1 MNTSLISVNQYLK
14 KEVNDSCDNDHFY
27 DHFLLMCMAL
37 TCVGQY
43 GLAEDAAALIV
54 TGGDRQSVQLAALE
68 P

>member
-14 KEVNDSCDNDHFY
+14 KEVNDSCDNY
-27 DHFLLMCMAL
+27 DHFSLMAL

-54 TGGDRQSVQLAALE
+54 TGGDRQRVQLAALE

>member
-14 KEVNDSCDNDHFY
+14 KEVNDSCDNY
-27 DHFLLMCMAL
+27 DDFSLMCMAL

-54 TGGDRQSVQLAALE
+54 TGGDRQRVQLAALE

>member
-1 MNTSLISVNQYLK
+1 MNSR
-14 KEVNDSCDNDHFY
+14 KEVNDSCYDY
-27 DHFLLMCMAL
+27 DHFSLMCMAL

-54 TGGDRQSVQLAALE
+54 TGGDRQHVHLAALE